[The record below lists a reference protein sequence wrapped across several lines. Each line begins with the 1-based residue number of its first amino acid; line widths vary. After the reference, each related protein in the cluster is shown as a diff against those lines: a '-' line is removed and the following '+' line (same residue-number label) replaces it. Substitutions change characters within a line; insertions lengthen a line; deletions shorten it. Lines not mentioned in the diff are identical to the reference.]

1 MVAVVI
7 VKIAAA
13 VILAVATE
21 IIGAGTPVVVT
32 IIGVAVVAT
41 LVAATITEMVVV
53 ATLVAATITE
63 MVVVAV
69 TALAAILQIPTI

>member
-21 IIGAGTPVVVT
+21 IIGAGTPV
-32 IIGVAVVAT
+32 
-41 LVAATITEMVVV
+41 
-53 ATLVAATITE
+53 AATITE